1 MEKIIES
8 LNEYNKDKQDKDK
21 IKLEDLVSLL
31 NDSNNNNNNRKKQN
45 RRDLVDE
52 FGLLIA
58 AASAVVIGHAINVF
72 LIHLIEDKIIHYGL
86 LMHFIYVLVIIIVFI
101 VIAYYFDSLVD
112 DTIR

>member
-31 NDSNNNNNNRKKQN
+31 NDSNNNNNNRKRQH
-45 RRDLVDE
+45 RRDLIDE
-52 FGLLIA
+52 FGLLVA
-58 AASAVVIGHAINVF
+58 AAAAVVIGHAINVF
-72 LIHLIEDKIIHYGL
+72 LMHLIENEIMHYGL
-86 LMHFIYVLVIIIVFI
+86 MMHFIYVLVVIIVFI

-112 DTIR
+112 DNIR